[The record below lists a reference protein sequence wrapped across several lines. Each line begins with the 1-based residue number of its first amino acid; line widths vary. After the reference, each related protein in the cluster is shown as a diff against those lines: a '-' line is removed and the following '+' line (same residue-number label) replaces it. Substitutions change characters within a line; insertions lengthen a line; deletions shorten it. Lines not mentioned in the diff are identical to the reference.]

1 MSKDKNTR
9 LVSALNTMA
18 ELTGQRQVIGNNEV
32 GLGMMLQSNQ
42 CREEAQMVTDGLF
55 RVVVM
60 GTFTSGKSSL
70 INALLGSRVLPESA
84 LPSTAILT
92 FIQFGCEEDDVEIH
106 YKDIV
111 NEDGSVTHGRI
122 EHITKD
128 EFMQT
133 YRYGIAETEALASTG
148 NVPRFRNVAYSI
160 IRCSL
165 PLMQNGVNIV
175 DTPGLEDKEVATE
188 LALDIAAKAQAIVYV
203 CSERGFAEADREY
216 FNENFKGNPGN
227 VFFILNKTDLIASN
241 VEREQALERVR
252 QDVKGC
258 FTKVDGSVDEALTC
272 KRVFGLSSLL
282 ALDARRGMTFDE
294 DLQKDVPLSQEKTEL
309 KLQRSQFL
317 PFEEALQEFLSTDE
331 RCLAQYGKVFRTLL
345 GTYNDAV
352 EKVREDLAIYE
363 HNAEMTAEQ
372 KAECQRIIN
381 EIETGLE
388 ATETAFD
395 NCTLKLQ
402 NTIAL
407 LIRNAIDSVDSTWE
421 VDLAILHEK
430 IRFGM
435 KDYLSLAVSNIN
447 LFRSKD
453 ERMEDMKRLLQPFSQ
468 IIADHISEKIDHFME
483 TNKSFLQNTIS
494 DAEQSVN
501 TNLVNMA
508 ELFSRLGD
516 TLTESPEMGKQED
529 QDWLQ
534 AVISYCVGDASAIV
548 KNCAGGHT
556 AWMEFIRKA
565 VFNGVWQWMVIQ
577 IVTGGWGIIICGLIE
592 WLQIKNGKNEMVDRM
607 LTDSKNA
614 ALKEIHTK
622 LDERL
627 HEMNANIA
635 IKVNEVKSVKCGD
648 SRQRLTDE
656 RLRLAEIERNI
667 SDNHFSADHERQ
679 RTTGILTAMASE
691 IKCCYLDVFGIPY
704 AEELATL

>member
-1 MSKDKNTR
+1 MSKDKNER
-9 LVSALNTMA
+9 LVSALSTMA
-18 ELTGQRQVIGNNEV
+18 DCVGSRQIIGNNEI
-32 GLGMMLQSNQ
+32 GLGMLLQSNR
-42 CREEAQMVTDGLF
+42 CREEAQLVKDGLF

-60 GTFTSGKSSL
+60 GTFTSGKSTL
-70 INALLGSRVLPESA
+70 INALLGKKVLPESA

-106 YKDIV
+106 YKDII
-111 NEDGSVTHGRI
+111 NEDGSISQGRV
-122 EHITKD
+122 EHISKD
-128 EFMQT
+128 EFMET
-133 YRYGIAETEALASTG
+133 YRYGIADAETLAVTG
-148 NVPRFRNVAYSI
+148 NVTRFKNVAYSI
-160 IRCSL
+160 MRCSL

-203 CSERGFAEADREY
+203 CGERGFAEADREY

-227 VFFILNKTDLIASN
+227 VFFILNKTDLIVSD
-241 VEREQALERVR
+241 VEREQALKRVR

-258 FTKVDGSVDEALTC
+258 FTKSDGSVDEALMD
-272 KRVFGLSSLL
+272 KRVFGMSALL
-282 ALDARRGMTFDE
+282 ALDARRGQTFEADV
-294 DLQKDVPLSQEKTEL
+294 QKDVPLSQEKIEL

-317 PFEEALQEFLSTDE
+317 PFEEALQEFISTDE
-331 RCLAQYGKVFRTLL
+331 RCVAQYGKVFRTML
-345 GTYNDAV
+345 GTYNEAV
-352 EKVREDLAIYE
+352 EKVREDLAIYV
-363 HNAEMTAEQ
+363 HHAEITAEQ
-372 KAECQRIIN
+372 KKECQRIIN
-381 EIETGLE
+381 EIEIGLE

-402 NTIAL
+402 NTLTL
-407 LIRNAIDSVDSTWE
+407 LIRNAIDSLDSTWE
-421 VDLAILHEK
+421 VDLATLHEK

-447 LFRSKD
+447 LFKSKE
-453 ERMEDMKRLLQPFSQ
+453 ERLEEMKRLLQPFSQ
-468 IIADHISEKIDHFME
+468 IIADHISDKIDHFME
-483 TNKSFLQNTIS
+483 TNKTVLQNAIS
-494 DAEQSVN
+494 EAELSVN
-501 TNLVNMA
+501 SNLNNVSV
-508 ELFSRLGD
+508 LFSRLGD
-516 TLTESPEMGKQED
+516 TLTETPEMGKQED

-534 AVISYCVGDASAIV
+534 GVISYCVGDASAIV

-614 ALKEIHTK
+614 ALKEIHIK

-627 HEMNANIA
+627 HEINNNIA
-635 IKVNEVKSVKCGD
+635 IKVNEVKSVKCSD
-648 SRQRLTDE
+648 SRQRLEDE
-656 RLRLAEIERNI
+656 KLRLAEIERNI
-667 SDNHFSADHERQ
+667 SDNHFNADYERQ

-691 IKCCYLDVFGIPY
+691 IKCCYLDVFGMPY